1 MFNQQ
6 VKKPLAIRSLML
18 LSLAAALFA
27 FSEVGGDSY
36 TIYLGD
42 KLMMKE
48 HVMANRPIRNIEVKG
63 ENVEDVLRVYY
74 SHCGKTGVERSV
86 TVNDRNKKVLKTW
99 SFSDND
105 DMEVNLR
112 DVVSA
117 AGNSNTLQLVY
128 TSRELPGG
136 KVLAGISLHG
146 SVKASLK

>member
-1 MFNQQ
+1 MFKQH

-18 LSLAAALFA
+18 LFLAAALFA

-36 TIYLGD
+36 TIYVGD

-48 HVMANRPIRNIEVKG
+48 HVMANRPVPTISINA
-63 ENVEDVLRVYY
+63 ENAGDLLRVYY

-86 TVNDRNKKVLKTW
+86 SVNDRDKKVLKTW
-99 SFSDND
+99 RFSDNVE
-105 DMEVNLR
+105 MEVHLK

-117 AGNSNTLQLVY
+117 AGNSNTVQLVY
-128 TSRELPGG
+128 TSREIADG
-136 KVLAGISLHG
+136 KVLAGISLPG

>member
-1 MFNQQ
+1 MLNQH
-6 VKKPLAIRSLML
+6 VKKPSAIRSLML

-48 HVMANRPIRNIEVKG
+48 HVMGNRPIRNIAIKG

-86 TVNDRNKKVLKTW
+86 SVNDRDKKVLKTW
-99 SFSDND
+99 SFSDD
-105 DMEVNLR
+105 VEMEVNLR

-117 AGNSNTLQLVY
+117 AGNANTLQLVY
-128 TSRELPGG
+128 TSREIPGG
-136 KVLAGISLHG
+136 KVLAGISLPG
-146 SVKASLK
+146 IVKTSLK